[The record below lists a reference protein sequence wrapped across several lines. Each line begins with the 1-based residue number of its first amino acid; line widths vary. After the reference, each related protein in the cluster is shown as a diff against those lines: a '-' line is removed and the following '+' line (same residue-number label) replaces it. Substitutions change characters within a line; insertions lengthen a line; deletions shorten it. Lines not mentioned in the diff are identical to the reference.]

1 MFLKVNIISHIH
13 IINKIQQDNMK
24 ARALHKS
31 LLLVNVILACQ
42 NLDIT
47 YKLDKVKITTSTF
60 SNVIDNI
67 PAAKNN
73 TGASKR
79 FTKC

>member
-13 IINKIQQDNMK
+13 IINKIKHDNMK

-42 NLDIT
+42 ILVIT
-47 YKLDKVKITTSTF
+47 YNMDREKITISTF
-60 SNVIDNI
+60 SSVMDNI
-67 PAAKNN
+67 PAVKNN

>member
-1 MFLKVNIISHIH
+1 
-13 IINKIQQDNMK
+13 MK

-42 NLDIT
+42 ILVIKYND
-47 YKLDKVKITTSTF
+47 DKIKITLSTVPK
-60 SNVIDNI
+60 VIDNI
-67 PAAKNN
+67 PAAKNK

-79 FTKC
+79 LTKC